1 VPVLAAALI
10 VGTAEKPRLLRVL
23 ASAVV
28 FPLLCLVGSWA
39 YYDFAFSLAAR
50 TVYWL
55 NPADVMRAANGPA
68 YVTFKYVAKPFTP
81 MSFPVPAEQLSS
93 SDLDLM
99 RLHVASACMNSRNQA
114 WVLKEA
120 YPHSRCLESP
130 GARGRGDFRR
140 SEQGHV
146 GHARAPSA
154 HH

>member
-1 VPVLAAALI
+1 M
-10 VGTAEKPRLLRVL
+10 
-23 ASAVV
+23 V

-39 YYDFAFSLAAR
+39 YYDFAFPLAAR

-81 MSFPVPAEQLSS
+81 MSFPVPAEQLSG

-99 RLHVASACMNSRNQA
+99 RLHVASAYMNSRNQA

-120 YPHSRCLESP
+120 YPKLFEQLYQRRSGSLSNLAFERTARLR
-130 GARGRGDFRR
+130 ALTAAAQRGR
-140 SEQGHV
+140 
-146 GHARAPSA
+146 
-154 HH
+154 